1 MTPGE
6 RERFRNLLLVA
17 KESPFAGERR
27 NALVAA
33 ERMAQRRGLTL
44 EEAAHGSPPETASRK
59 EPLRRD
65 SEVRSSDERA
75 RYEEALQ
82 AAYARGLDSNEKRRE
97 KTWNMHY
104 MRPNP
109 RRRSPLAHARI
120 LLTETRLPLP
130 EIASISGLDIWRVA
144 GLKLKLRVKP
154 S

>member
-17 KESPFAGERR
+17 KESPFAGERE
-27 NALVAA
+27 NALKAA

-44 EEAAHGSPPETASRK
+44 EEAAHGTPPETAARK

-65 SEVRSSDERA
+65 SEVRSRNDKA
-75 RYEEALQ
+75 QYEEALK
-82 AAYARGLDSNEKRRE
+82 AAYARGLDSNERRRK
-97 KTWNMHY
+97 KTWDIQHVQL
-104 MRPNP
+104 NP
-109 RRRSPLAHARI
+109 RRRNPLAHARI